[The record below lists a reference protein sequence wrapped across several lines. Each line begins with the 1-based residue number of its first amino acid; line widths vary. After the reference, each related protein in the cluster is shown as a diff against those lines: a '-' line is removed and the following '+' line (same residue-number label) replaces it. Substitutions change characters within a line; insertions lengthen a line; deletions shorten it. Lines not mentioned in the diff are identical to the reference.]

1 MILKYYIGKM
11 NEGYYAIENL
21 FMDAL
26 RDFSFIDIIDYDGE
40 NINLIFNDF
49 QKNLAKENEL
59 VISEKVKS
67 TIKTLSLCA

>member
-11 NEGYYAIENL
+11 NEGYYTIENL
-21 FMDAL
+21 FIDAL
-26 RDFSFIDIIDYDGE
+26 RDFSFIDIVDYDGE

>member
-1 MILKYYIGKM
+1 MILKYYIGRI
-11 NEGYYAIENL
+11 NEGYYAIEHL
-21 FMDAL
+21 FRDAL
-26 RDFSFIDIIDYDGE
+26 RDFYFIDTVDYDGE